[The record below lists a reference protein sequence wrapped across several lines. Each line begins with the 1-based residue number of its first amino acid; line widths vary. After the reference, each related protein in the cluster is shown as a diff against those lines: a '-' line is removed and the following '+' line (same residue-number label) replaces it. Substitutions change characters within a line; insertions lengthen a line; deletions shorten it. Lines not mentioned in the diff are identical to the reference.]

1 MAQLLDPYAIK
12 GGNGNSPR
20 HPGGRPV
27 KLDFKRFLRVCA
39 LVERGLTNT
48 QACQAEGVNYS
59 GFRSHVRRK
68 PWWAKRFQHADQI
81 RDEYLRDF
89 HLANITKH
97 AKGYQDGET
106 FVRGS
111 WAASAWI
118 LERKFP
124 NLFALHYTQHRT
136 ADANTNR
143 FTPSLPGNNSWPASN
158 VRKSSRAKHRLGGKL
173 SRTPRL
179 PANSSQSNQIV

>member
-1 MAQLLDPYAIK
+1 MAQHLEIDAIIK
-12 GGNGNSPR
+12 GGNGNLPR

-27 KLDFKRFLRVCA
+27 KLTVERFLRICA
-39 LVERGLTNT
+39 LVERGITNT
-48 QACQAEGVNYS
+48 QACQAEGINYS

-89 HLANITKH
+89 HLANVTKD

-124 NLFALHYTQHRT
+124 QLFALRYTQHRT
-136 ADANTNR
+136 GDNAEKPQYAELTR
-143 FTPSLPGNNSWPASN
+143 EQLLASIA
-158 VRKSSRAKHRLGGKL
+158 RAKELEAEAPVGWQ
-173 SRTPRL
+173 PL
-179 PANSSQSNQIV
+179 PDAAPTS